1 MTCDPDIQQATV
13 AADWDF
19 LLLACD
25 GQLPASNSCY
35 LSVCLSVCLS
45 VLYLLSVL
53 CLYVLYLLSVRYLSS
68 LPGIWDVLSNQE
80 VVDFVTQR
88 LGQGMEP
95 EDICEQLMTRSP
107 LASC

>member
-1 MTCDPDIQQATV
+1 MTCDPDIQHATV

-35 LSVCLSVCLS
+35 LSLSSICYLSVICRMS
-45 VLYLLSVL
+45 SVL
-53 CLYVLYLLSVRYLSS
+53 CLSSICYLSS